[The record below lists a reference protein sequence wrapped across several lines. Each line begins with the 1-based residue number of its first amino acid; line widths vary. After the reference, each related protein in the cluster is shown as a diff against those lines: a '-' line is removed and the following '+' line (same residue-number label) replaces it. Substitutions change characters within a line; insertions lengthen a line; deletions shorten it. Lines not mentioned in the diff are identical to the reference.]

1 MQYDELAT
9 LTPVV
14 RRDVLTGE
22 LTRRL
27 KNTDGVHE
35 SEVDA
40 IADSLVNL
48 DLKEVVQGMQ
58 SSIVFTEQ
66 IQNARTALNG
76 VSPPGSDG
84 GAEGKLSYAPPSSAP
99 EHPSTPVSFSGSL
112 VSPPRTSSPS
122 GSMMFGADGNK
133 LSERE
138 RIARAVARIEPNKSQ
153 EITDLLLSLSK
164 RERAMC
170 LFNPEYLKAKVSE
183 AKEVVEVLNLD
194 DKAEDD
200 GAPAQTQNKGP
211 AAPSTPPPKTN
222 LGTNA
227 AVSPQTPDLSSRGP
241 SEVAS
246 PTPVTPSHP
255 TVYTLATLA
264 RLSAVDI
271 VQLASSPTATGLPL
285 PKADP
290 AVVKATDEWIDS
302 LAAKTQH
309 QRKQTVG
316 DKLCVARILME

>member
-27 KNTDGVHE
+27 KSTDGVHE
-35 SEVDA
+35 SEIDA
-40 IADSLVNL
+40 LADSLVSL

-58 SSIVFTEQ
+58 SSIVFSEQ
-66 IQNARTALNG
+66 IRVARQALNG

-84 GAEGKLSYAPPSSAP
+84 GVEGKSSYAPPSSAP
-99 EHPSTPVSFSGSL
+99 EHPSTPVSFSGSHA
-112 VSPPRTSSPS
+112 SPPRTSSPS
-122 GSMMFGADGNK
+122 GSAMFSADGSK

-164 RERAMC
+164 RERALC
-170 LFNPEYLKAKVSE
+170 LFNADYLKAKVAE

-194 DKAEDD
+194 DKPEDD
-200 GAPAQTQNKGP
+200 GSSQTQTLNKGP
-211 AAPSTPPPKTN
+211 VVPSTPPPKSN
-222 LGTNA
+222 LGA
-227 AVSPQTPDLSSRGP
+227 SVAVSPQTPDLSSRGP
-241 SEVAS
+241 STAAS

-255 TVYTLATLA
+255 AVHTLASLA

-271 VQLASSPTATGLPL
+271 VTLAGSPTATGLPL

-302 LAAKTQH
+302 LLDKTQH

-316 DKLCVARILME
+316 DKL